1 MKTLNQHLKS
11 GNFKQIYLLY
21 GSEDYLRRQY
31 RDKLEQALI
40 REGDTMN
47 CNYYEGKDI
56 SIPALIDMSE
66 TLPFFSERRLIVV
79 ENSGF
84 FTSSQEELTEYLKT
98 LPETTFMV
106 FVEKDVDKR
115 NKLYKL
121 VSKQGYAACLDRPDE
136 RMLGRWVQGM
146 LKREGRIMSDATL
159 RYFFDT
165 VDTDMENVRSELEKL
180 ILYTD
185 GQEEITRQDIQ
196 AVCTVHTENKIFD
209 MISAVAGKRQT
220 EALKLYQDLLTLREP
235 PMRILYLIT
244 RQFNQLFQIK
254 DLLDK
259 GYPIHVAAER
269 MGIREFIVR
278 KNAPL
283 CQYFSLAEL
292 RRAVESCVEAET
304 RIKTGQMTDQIAVEM
319 LIFRFSSK

>member
-56 SIPALIDMSE
+56 SVPALIDMSE

-235 PMRILYLIT
+235 PM
-244 RQFNQLFQIK
+244 
-254 DLLDK
+254 
-259 GYPIHVAAER
+259 PIHVAAER